1 MSYIVD
7 APLVLARD
15 QEGKVHHCYQGAVI
29 PWLPADLAAH
39 LLELGMVRKV
49 SASEPAEEPKGESD
63 EASGQPLRAA
73 PKADWVDF
81 AVSKG
86 ADRDEAEALN
96 KQELIDLY
104 G

>member
-1 MSYIVD
+1 MSYVVD

-15 QEGKVHHCYQGAVI
+15 QEGKVHHCYKGAVI

-63 EASGQPLRAA
+63 EASGQPLRVHRRPTGWTSPS
-73 PKADWVDF
+73 PKVLTATRPRRST
-81 AVSKG
+81 SK
-86 ADRDEAEALN
+86 N
-96 KQELIDLY
+96 
-104 G
+104 